1 MNPILLIGPFV
12 AVIGVVSVFF
22 VLRHKSVQTR
32 SMYSSRRSNM
42 ERKVRAARTRTL
54 GPEKH
59 VEKEAH
65 AGHGAPGGPPKLTYE
80 TSAFQ
85 GPPVAPP
92 PAPMAAPNQT
102 WDVGPTVP
110 TAGPPTVEA
119 PPAPYTPP
127 PEPPPPSEREPVW
140 TPSPPEPIVAA
151 QPAPAAPAPVEV
163 PAGAGASWSIVGGES
178 KDVPIAEGGKKKK
191 KGKRDAETSAWQL
204 ASGVAPGDESED
216 EARGPN
222 LALAVAQYAAVV
234 LGLLA
239 VLIGVLLMVATSHTS

>member
-12 AVIGVVSVFF
+12 AMIGVVSVFF

-32 SMYSSRRSNM
+32 SMYSSRRSNL

-59 VEKEAH
+59 IEKEPAAH
-65 AGHGAPGGPPKLTYE
+65 AGPGAPGGPAKLTYE
-80 TSAFQ
+80 PSAFQ

-92 PAPMAAPNQT
+92 PAPMAAPNQS

-110 TAGPPTVEA
+110 PPSMPTAAP
-119 PPAPYTPP
+119 PPAPAY
-127 PEPPPPSEREPVW
+127 EPPPQAPPPEPVW
-140 TPSPPEPIVAA
+140 TPSPPEPATAA
-151 QPAPAAPAPVEV
+151 QSSPSAPVEV

-178 KDVPIAEGGKKKK
+178 KDVPISGDGKKKK

-204 ASGVAPGDESED
+204 ASGEAPDDESED
-216 EARGPN
+216 QARGPN
-222 LALAVAQYAAVV
+222 VALAIAQYAAIV

-239 VLIGVLLMVATSHTS
+239 VLIGVLLIIATSHTT

>member
-1 MNPILLIGPFV
+1 MNPIYFIGPFV
-12 AVIGVVSVFF
+12 AVIGIVSVFF

-32 SMYSSRRSNM
+32 SMYSSRRSNL

-59 VEKEAH
+59 VEKEPAAH
-65 AGHGAPGGPPKLTYE
+65 GGHGAPGGPAKLTYE
-80 TSAFQ
+80 PSAFE

-110 TAGPPTVEA
+110 PPTMATAAPAPA
-119 PPAPYTPP
+119 PPYT
-127 PEPPPPSEREPVW
+127 PEPPPPPPPPEPVW
-140 TPSPPEPIVAA
+140 TPSPPEPVAKPL
-151 QPAPAAPAPVEV
+151 PAAPVEV

-178 KDVPIAEGGKKKK
+178 KDVPISETDGKKKK

-204 ASGVAPGDESED
+204 ASGEAPGDESED
-216 EARGPN
+216 QATGPN
-222 LALAVAQYAAVV
+222 TAMAIAQWAAIA

-239 VLIGVLLMVATSHTS
+239 VLIGIMLMIATSNSA

>member
-1 MNPILLIGPFV
+1 MNPILLIGPAV

-59 VEKEAH
+59 AEKDPAH
-65 AGHGAPGGPPKLTYE
+65 AAHAAPGATKLTYE
-80 TSAFQ
+80 PSAFQ

-92 PAPMAAPNQT
+92 PAPMAAPNQS
-102 WDVGPTVP
+102 WDVGPTAP
-110 TAGPPTVEA
+110 APAPA
-119 PPAPYTPP
+119 AASAAPPPAPAYAPP
-127 PEPPPPSEREPVW
+127 PQAPPPEPVW
-140 TPSPPEPIVAA
+140 TPSAPE
-151 QPAPAAPAPVEV
+151 PAPVAQPSPSVPAAV

-178 KDVPIAEGGKKKK
+178 KDVAISEDGKKKK
-191 KGKRDAETSAWQL
+191 KGKRGAETSAWEL
-204 ASGVAPGDESED
+204 ASGEAPGEESD

-222 LALAVAQYAAVV
+222 TALAIAQWAAIA
-234 LGLLA
+234 LGMLA
-239 VLIGVLLMVATSHTS
+239 VLIGIMLMIATANTA

>member
-65 AGHGAPGGPPKLTYE
+65 AGQGAPGGPPKLTYE
-80 TSAFQ
+80 VSAFQ

-110 TAGPPTVEA
+110 VPGPRTVEP
-119 PPAPYTPP
+119 PPAPADQPP
-127 PEPPPPSEREPVW
+127 PQAPPPEPVW
-140 TPSPPEPIVAA
+140 TPSPPEPAVVA
-151 QPAPAAPAPVEV
+151 QSTPASPVEV

-204 ASGVAPGDESED
+204 ASGEAPGDESDD